1 MKSLILIRCPLMR
14 RKKYLG
20 LFRSNHKSLGKMY
33 LTNVESAFTE
43 NSTYI
48 HTSSFSKA
56 QKTAEFL
63 CDTYS
68 IDNEQ
73 MLDINPNIQ
82 DLDTEECIQLVKQTS
97 RSIETL
103 VLIAPGVTVSR
114 LYSLFTGQRK
124 VFSTGSAELVE
135 FPLTDWSLLNTESA
149 YKEPIGAYNRA

>member
-1 MKSLILIRCPLMR
+1 
-14 RKKYLG
+14 
-20 LFRSNHKSLGKMY
+20 MY

>member
-1 MKSLILIRCPLMR
+1 MR

-20 LFRSNHKSLGKMY
+20 LFKSSHKSLGKMS

-97 RSIETL
+97 QSIETL

-114 LYSLFTGQRK
+114 LYSLLTGQKK
-124 VFSTGSAELVE
+124 VFSSGSAELVE
-135 FPLTDWSLLNTESA
+135 LPLTDWSLLNTESA

>member
-1 MKSLILIRCPLMR
+1 MR

>member
-1 MKSLILIRCPLMR
+1 MKSLILIRCPIMR
-14 RKKYLG
+14 RTKYLG
-20 LFRSNHKSLGKMY
+20 LFKSNHKCLGKML
-33 LTNVESAFTE
+33 LTNVESAFIE
-43 NSTYI
+43 NATFI
-48 HTSSFSKA
+48 HSSSFSKA
-56 QKTAEFL
+56 QKTAQLL

-73 MLDINPNIQ
+73 MVDINPNFQ

>member
-20 LFRSNHKSLGKMY
+20 LFKSNHKSLGKMS

-73 MLDINPNIQ
+73 MLDINPNFQ
-82 DLDTEECIQLVKQTS
+82 DLDTEECIQLVKKTS
-97 RSIETL
+97 QSIDTV

-114 LYSLFTGQRK
+114 LYCVLTGQRK
-124 VFSTGSAELVE
+124 DFSTGSAELVE
-135 FPLTDWSLLNTESA
+135 FALNDWSLLNTDLLD
-149 YKEPIGAYNRA
+149 KEPMDAYNRA